1 MKHRIALLLVLT
13 SLSASALAASPCQEK
28 EQDIQREIS
37 YAEKHHNQ
45 SRIDGLNTALRQV
58 RENCSDSKLKA
69 DHQQKIAKQREE
81 TRTTLQEND
90 MAKENVTDDLRAELK
105 TLADTLEEVLNSSAD
120 KSKEEMG
127 KLRSKAESA
136 LKESRARLGET
147 SEAILRQTR
156 ETAARAD
163 DYVRE
168 NPWTGVGIGAAV
180 GLVLGVLLSRR

>member
-81 TRTTLQEND
+81 I
-90 MAKENVTDDLRAELK
+90 AELSAICRK
-105 TLADTLEEVLNSSAD
+105 PGRKAMRTKLTNASINSM
-120 KSKEEMG
+120 KRN
-127 KLRSKAESA
+127 RS
-136 LKESRARLGET
+136 
-147 SEAILRQTR
+147 
-156 ETAARAD
+156 
-163 DYVRE
+163 
-168 NPWTGVGIGAAV
+168 
-180 GLVLGVLLSRR
+180 

>member
-69 DHQQKIAKQREE
+69 DQIAKQREE
-81 TRTTLQEND
+81 IAERQRDLQEARKKGDADKINKRQHKLNE
-90 MAKENVTDDLRAELK
+90 AQQELK
-105 TLADTLEEVLNSSAD
+105 TL
-120 KSKEEMG
+120 
-127 KLRSKAESA
+127 
-136 LKESRARLGET
+136 ESR
-147 SEAILRQTR
+147 
-156 ETAARAD
+156 
-163 DYVRE
+163 DY
-168 NPWTGVGIGAAV
+168 
-180 GLVLGVLLSRR
+180 

>member
-69 DHQQKIAKQREE
+69 DHQQKIAD
-81 TRTTLQEND
+81 LQEARKKGDADKINKRQHKLNE
-90 MAKENVTDDLRAELK
+90 AQQELK
-105 TLADTLEEVLNSSAD
+105 TL
-120 KSKEEMG
+120 
-127 KLRSKAESA
+127 
-136 LKESRARLGET
+136 ESR
-147 SEAILRQTR
+147 
-156 ETAARAD
+156 
-163 DYVRE
+163 DY
-168 NPWTGVGIGAAV
+168 
-180 GLVLGVLLSRR
+180 

>member
-69 DHQQKIAKQREE
+69 ERQRD
-81 TRTTLQEND
+81 LQEARKKGDADKINKRQHKLNE
-90 MAKENVTDDLRAELK
+90 AQQELK
-105 TLADTLEEVLNSSAD
+105 TL
-120 KSKEEMG
+120 
-127 KLRSKAESA
+127 
-136 LKESRARLGET
+136 ESR
-147 SEAILRQTR
+147 
-156 ETAARAD
+156 
-163 DYVRE
+163 DY
-168 NPWTGVGIGAAV
+168 
-180 GLVLGVLLSRR
+180 

>member
-45 SRIDGLNTALRQV
+45 SRIDGLRQV

-81 TRTTLQEND
+81 IAERQRDLQEARKKGDADKINKRQHKLNE
-90 MAKENVTDDLRAELK
+90 AQQELK
-105 TLADTLEEVLNSSAD
+105 TL
-120 KSKEEMG
+120 
-127 KLRSKAESA
+127 
-136 LKESRARLGET
+136 ESR
-147 SEAILRQTR
+147 
-156 ETAARAD
+156 
-163 DYVRE
+163 DY
-168 NPWTGVGIGAAV
+168 
-180 GLVLGVLLSRR
+180 